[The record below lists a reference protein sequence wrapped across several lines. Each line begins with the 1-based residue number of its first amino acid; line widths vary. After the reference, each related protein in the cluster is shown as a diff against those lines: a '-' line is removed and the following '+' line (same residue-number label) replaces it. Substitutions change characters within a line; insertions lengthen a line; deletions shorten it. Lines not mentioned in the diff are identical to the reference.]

1 MGLTTIGAWNLH
13 HMASEARIPK
23 GVLEVIGAVSPDV
36 LVLTEYV
43 HGSSRDGFIRG
54 LLDLGYEPPNM
65 SEWGTGGNQVLI
77 ACRQP
82 SIAGHI
88 QPPTLTAAAR
98 TNFLHRRLTGV
109 GLDVIGLRAPYY
121 KTAKERDDYWMQL
134 EECMS
139 AARALNAVFIG
150 DLNWPRSD
158 QSTGRGL
165 SMRRVLTQGFT
176 VPEPEGTWSY
186 MSTNGRSWSLIDHA
200 VLSATVKCNSARFI
214 YREAG
219 HALAGPASERPLSD
233 HAMLWVEVEVLAQ

>member
-1 MGLTTIGAWNLH
+1 MTTIGAWNLH

-43 HGSSRDGFIRG
+43 HGSTRDEFIGG
-54 LLDLGYEPPNM
+54 LLDLGYETPSM
-65 SEWGTGGNQVLI
+65 SECGTGGNQVLI

-88 QPPTLTAAAR
+88 QPPTLTTAAR
-98 TNFLHRRLTGV
+98 TNFLHRRLTELS
-109 GLDVIGLRAPYY
+109 LDVIGLRAPYY
-121 KTAKERDDYWMQL
+121 KTAKERDDYWVQL
-134 EECMS
+134 EDCMT
-139 AARALNAVFIG
+139 AARPLNAVFIG

-165 SMRRVLTQGFT
+165 SMRRVMSQGFT
-176 VPEPEGTWSY
+176 VPEPEGTWSF

-200 VLSATVKCNSARFI
+200 VLSPTVKCTSSRFI

-219 HALAGPASERPLSD
+219 HALAGPAVERPLSD
-233 HAMLWVEVEVLAQ
+233 HAMLWVEVELISQ